1 MSGGRAINLGS
12 ALLPL
17 FITSR
22 QLELLLCTHSHTP
35 ARAHTRTPGYRT
47 LVRTRCTSDVF
58 VRIPGPVSFHR
69 SDGPALKTIN
79 GLAIQK
85 G

>member
-12 ALLPL
+12 AQLPL

-47 LVRTRCTSDVF
+47 LVRTSDVF
-58 VRIPGPVSFHR
+58 VLFPGPVSFHR
-69 SDGPALKTIN
+69 SNGPALKTIN
-79 GLAIQK
+79 GLAKQK